1 MSLNDVGHATRRLF
15 QTFQT
20 IKKYGTMKVSLSRT
34 LKDDYF
40 IFMLLP
46 VVMLDWSS
54 TQKAV
59 TFGWLF
65 WFLSIYHTKKGGQP

>member
-1 MSLNDVGHATRRLF
+1 
-15 QTFQT
+15 
-20 IKKYGTMKVSLSRT
+20 MKVSLTRT